1 MLTKILLGVILTLSL
16 ACSGLYL
23 MLDSKSK
30 SLEVS
35 ELNVKTLSESLEKSS
50 EELQKAQSLRKKHEE
65 IIAELF
71 QDQDTTQEQ
80 FDDLESK
87 FAKLKGSS
95 CKPQGVATQKRVI
108 TDVKEDAVVKL
119 DLSEHKRLLSEA
131 ACLAGNGSACPSTA
145 PPE

>member
-1 MLTKILLGVILTLSL
+1 MLTKILIGIILILSI
-16 ACSGLYL
+16 ACSGVYL
-23 MLDSKSK
+23 AFDSKSK
-30 SLEVS
+30 SLEISQGKVTI
-35 ELNVKTLSESLEKSS
+35 LTESLEKAT
-50 EELQKAQSLRKKHEE
+50 EEVKKAENLRKKHEE

-87 FAKLKGSS
+87 FAKLKGNS
-95 CKPQGVATQKRVI
+95 CKPQLVQRVI

>member
-16 ACSGLYL
+16 ACSGFYL

-35 ELNVKTLSESLEKSS
+35 ELNVKTLRESLEKSS

-87 FAKLKGSS
+87 FTKLRGSS
-95 CKPQGVATQKRVI
+95 CKPQLAQRAI
-108 TDVKEDAVVKL
+108 TDVKEDVVVKL
-119 DLSEHKRLLSEA
+119 DLSQHKRLLSEA
-131 ACLAGNGSACPSTA
+131 ACLAGDGSACPSTA

>member
-16 ACSGLYL
+16 VCSGLYL
-23 MLDSKSK
+23 LLDSKTK
-30 SLEVS
+30 ALETS
-35 ELNVKTLSESLEKSS
+35 ERSVITLTQSLEKAS
-50 EELQKAQSLRKKHEE
+50 EEAKKADNLRKKHEE

-87 FAKLKGSS
+87 FSRLKGNS
-95 CKPQGVATQKRVI
+95 CKPQLVQRVI

>member
-1 MLTKILLGVILTLSL
+1 MLTRVLIGVVLTLSL

-35 ELNVKTLSESLEKSS
+35 ELNVKMLRESLEKTS

-65 IIAELF
+65 IISELF
-71 QDQDTTQEQ
+71 LDQDTTKEK
-80 FDDLESK
+80 FDDLEARFSG
-87 FAKLKGSS
+87 LKGKS
-95 CKPQGVATQKRVI
+95 CKYSLAQRAI
-108 TDVKEDAVVKL
+108 TDVEEDVVVKL

>member
-16 ACSGLYL
+16 TCGGLYL
-23 MLDSKSK
+23 LLDSKTK
-30 SLEVS
+30 ALKIS
-35 ELNVKTLSESLEKSS
+35 ERSVTTLTQSLEKAS
-50 EELQKAQSLRKKHEE
+50 EEVKKAENLRKKHEE

-95 CKPQGVATQKRVI
+95 CRPQLVQRVI
-108 TDVKEDAVVKL
+108 TDVKEDVVVKL

-131 ACLAGNGSACPSTA
+131 ACLAGNSSACPPTA
-145 PPE
+145 SSE

>member
-1 MLTKILLGVILTLSL
+1 MLTKILLGVVLTLSL

-30 SLEVS
+30 SLDVS
-35 ELNVKTLSESLEKSS
+35 ELRVKTLRESLEKSS

-71 QDQDTTQEQ
+71 LDQDTTKEK
-80 FDDLESK
+80 FDDLEAK
-87 FAKLKGSS
+87 FSGLKGKS
-95 CKPQGVATQKRVI
+95 CKPLLTQRAI
-108 TDVKEDAVVKL
+108 TDVEEDVVVKL

-131 ACLAGNGSACPSTA
+131 ACLAGNRSACPSTA

>member
-1 MLTKILLGVILTLSL
+1 MLTKILIGIILILSI

-23 MLDSKSK
+23 TLDSKSK
-30 SLEVS
+30 SLEIS
-35 ELNVKTLSESLEKSS
+35 EMKVDSLTGSLKKAEKDI
-50 EELQKAQSLRKKHEE
+50 ENAENLRKKHEE
-65 IIAELF
+65 IITDLF

-95 CKPQGVATQKRVI
+95 CKPQPVQRVI
-108 TDVKEDAVVKL
+108 TNVKEDVVGKL